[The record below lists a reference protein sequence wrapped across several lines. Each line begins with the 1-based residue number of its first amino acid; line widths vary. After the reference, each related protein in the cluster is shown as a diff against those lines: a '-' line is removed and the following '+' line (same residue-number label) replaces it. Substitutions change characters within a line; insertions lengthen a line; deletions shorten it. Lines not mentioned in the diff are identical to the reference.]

1 MTTVTFV
8 GRIGPRHIMRN
19 PTTSECGRTGELRVA
34 GEILVW
40 SLPLC
45 DACVNAM
52 AVRRERA
59 A

>member
-1 MTTVTFV
+1 MSTGTFV
-8 GRIGPRHIMRN
+8 GRSGPRHIIRN
-19 PTTSECGRTGELRVA
+19 ATTSECGRTGELRVA

-45 DACVNAM
+45 DACVNAL